1 MPARGA
7 PRDAV
12 LREERAQRVARLV
25 VQPGPGRDLRARQ
38 AAQVLQVPDPQAA
51 QALRRGRRQ
60 PPLDDLH
67 RVEHGV
73 RPRREAP
80 VELRHPLRVDDEHRV
95 LVEFPGHAVES
106 ARHQRQGHER
116 APDAVALAVRPHAE
130 RPERQHRVL
139 GPGRRLDHAGA
150 GVHDVA
156 DELPVDLGDDVQLR
170 HQRRAAAQQVD
181 HEVLVAARGEQPPE
195 GVARQ
200 LLDGPVVGRPL
211 APDRHRHGGECGPP
225 SDGPPGELPARLLVV
240 AVGGG
245 RHDGS
250 VSDATRP
257 QDATKP
263 DEATAHAQALPRARD
278 EWTALAEK
286 VEADR
291 VAYYEK
297 DAPVSSDAE
306 YDQRL
311 RRLAELEAEF
321 PELAGPTSP
330 TQTVGGAATTTFAS
344 VQHVERMLSLD
355 NVFSRDE
362 LFAWA
367 ERVHRDLEQ
376 ADDLHWLCE
385 LKIDGLAIA
394 LL

>member
-1 MPARGA
+1 M
-7 PRDAV
+7 
-12 LREERAQRVARLV
+12 
-25 VQPGPGRDLRARQ
+25 
-38 AAQVLQVPDPQAA
+38 
-51 QALRRGRRQ
+51 
-60 PPLDDLH
+60 
-67 RVEHGV
+67 
-73 RPRREAP
+73 
-80 VELRHPLRVDDEHRV
+80 
-95 LVEFPGHAVES
+95 
-106 ARHQRQGHER
+106 
-116 APDAVALAVRPHAE
+116 
-130 RPERQHRVL
+130 
-139 GPGRRLDHAGA
+139 
-150 GVHDVA
+150 
-156 DELPVDLGDDVQLR
+156 
-170 HQRRAAAQQVD
+170 
-181 HEVLVAARGEQPPE
+181 
-195 GVARQ
+195 
-200 LLDGPVVGRPL
+200 
-211 APDRHRHGGECGPP
+211 
-225 SDGPPGELPARLLVV
+225 
-240 AVGGG
+240 
-245 RHDGS
+245 
-250 VSDATRP
+250 SDATRP

-321 PELAGPTSP
+321 PELASPTSP
-330 TQTVGGAATTTFAS
+330 TQTVGGAATSTFAS

-394 LL
+394 LLYEKGRLVRAATRGDGRVGEDVTVNVRTIATVPDRLAGDPAGHPDLIEVRGEVFFPVAEFAKLNEAQVAAGKAPFANPRNAAAGSLRQ